1 MFTLLTIIMFFG
13 IGCGVGNWWNKHTW
27 GEHPE
32 LERIAKLML
41 TNGTMREI
49 KDFTRS
55 KVGYLKEKTFTKL
68 CERIE
73 ELTNDDII
81 NEDEN
86 KLKVRISSLED
97 KEVELKKLH
106 AESFIET
113 MKTLKT
119 MCAGG
124 KRR

>member
-1 MFTLLTIIMFFG
+1 MFTIFMMTVVFG
-13 IGCGVGNWWNKHTW
+13 AGLWVGNWWNKHVW

-32 LERIAKLML
+32 LERLAKLIL
-41 TNGTMREI
+41 TNGTIREV
-49 KDFTRS
+49 KEFTRS

-73 ELTNDDII
+73 ELTNDDLI

-97 KEVELKKLH
+97 REIELKKLQ
-106 AESFIET
+106 AEGFME
-113 MKTLKT
+113 TLKT
-119 MCAGG
+119 IKKMC
-124 KRR
+124 R

>member
-1 MFTLLTIIMFFG
+1 
-13 IGCGVGNWWNKHTW
+13 
-27 GEHPE
+27 
-32 LERIAKLML
+32 
-41 TNGTMREI
+41 MREI

>member
-1 MFTLLTIIMFFG
+1 MFTIFMMIVVFG
-13 IGCGVGNWWNKHTW
+13 GGLWIGNWWDKHTW
-27 GEHPE
+27 GKHPE

-41 TNGTMREI
+41 TDSTMREL
-49 KDFTRS
+49 KEFTIS
-55 KVGYLKEKTFTKL
+55 KAGYLKDKTFIKL

-81 NEDEN
+81 NEDDN

-119 MCAGG
+119 MCTGG